1 MLACNPRMTSFVVF
15 SSVLLATIAARL
27 RWSVGLAS
35 IQVHPCNRR
44 QAMKSN
50 VERWRGV
57 AAWMGLVCLGLLP
70 ASSLSAQEPK
80 LRATL
85 KGHTG
90 AVVGLAFSP
99 DSKTLASAS
108 YDGTLKTWD
117 LTTGKERATL
127 GEYRGC
133 LGFVAFSPDGKTLA
147 TGAIGSPGGFP
158 DLWDVKLWDVA
169 TGKIRTTLKA
179 NTDDLLIDDLLTGAA
194 GEYVHSVAFSPD
206 GKTLAAMNGDV
217 TLWDL
222 ANNTERVT
230 LTGHIE
236 EDQKT
241 SEPAYGVMSVAFSPD
256 GKTLAAASRDMTVKV
271 WDVATSRRSTLSGHT
286 HAVYSVSFSPDGK
299 TLASA
304 SGDKTVR
311 LWDLAT
317 NKERA
322 TLKGHTESVMSVSFS
337 PDGRTLASAS
347 YDKTVKLW
355 DVTTVKERVTLKGI
369 EAVWSVAFS
378 PDGRMLAAA
387 GGREL
392 KVWDIATDK

>member
-1 MLACNPRMTSFVVF
+1 
-15 SSVLLATIAARL
+15 
-27 RWSVGLAS
+27 
-35 IQVHPCNRR
+35 
-44 QAMKSN
+44 MKAN
-50 VERWRGV
+50 VKRWRRV
-57 AAWMGLVCLGLLP
+57 TTWMGLVCLGLLP

-85 KGHTG
+85 SGHIG
-90 AVVGLAFSP
+90 KIVGLAFSP

-133 LGFVAFSPDGKTLA
+133 LGYVAFSPDGKTLA
-147 TGAIGSPGGFP
+147 SGAIGSPVDLP
-158 DLWDVKLWDVA
+158 DLGDVRLWDVA
-169 TGKIRTTLKA
+169 TGNIRTTLKE

-194 GEYVHSVAFSPD
+194 GEYIHSVAFSPD

-222 ANNTERVT
+222 ATNKERAT
-230 LTGHIE
+230 LTGHTK
-236 EDQKT
+236 EDKET
-241 SEPAYGVMSVAFSPD
+241 SVYPVYDVMSVAFSPD

-271 WDVATSRRSTLSGHT
+271 WDVATARRSTLSGHT

-322 TLKGHTESVMSVSFS
+322 TLKGHTESVTSVAFS
-337 PDGRTLASAS
+337 PDGKILASAS

-355 DVTTVKERVTLKGI
+355 DVATGKERVTLKGTQ
-369 EAVWSVAFS
+369 AVWSVAFS
-378 PDGRMLAAA
+378 PDGRMLASA
-387 GGREL
+387 GGSIVNAPGEL
-392 KVWDIATDK
+392 KVWDIATGE